1 MIKCKN
7 CIHFRPTRYS
17 IDFASSA
24 GKCNKFSNKCSKN
37 MEYADICRINPS
49 KCGREGKYFEEEPRL
64 HRKILIHNLLYIAPF
79 VASCAV
85 TVSFLFPLVN
95 LFSR

>member
-24 GKCNKFSNKCSKN
+24 ATCNKFSK
-37 MEYADICRINPS
+37 YADICRMDAS
-49 KCGREGKYFEEEPRL
+49 KCGREGTYFVEEPHL
-64 HRKILIHNLLYIAPF
+64 HRKILIHNLLYAAPF

-85 TVSFLFPLVN
+85 TVAFLFPLVN

>member
-24 GKCNKFSNKCSKN
+24 GTCNKFSK
-37 MEYADICRINPS
+37 YADICRMDAS
-49 KCGREGKYFEEEPRL
+49 KCGKEGKYFGWFIWR
-64 HRKILIHNLLYIAPF
+64 
-79 VASCAV
+79 
-85 TVSFLFPLVN
+85 
-95 LFSR
+95 

>member
-24 GKCNKFSNKCSKN
+24 ATCNKFSKP
-37 MEYADICRINPS
+37 MYADICRINPS
-49 KCGREGKYFEEEPRL
+49 KCGREGKYFEEEPHL
-64 HRKILIHNLLYIAPF
+64 HRKILIHNLLYAAPF

>member
-24 GKCNKFSNKCSKN
+24 ATCNKFSKP
-37 MEYADICRINPS
+37 EYADICRIDPS
-49 KCGREGKYFEEEPRL
+49 KCGREGKYFVEEPHL
-64 HRKILIHNLLYIAPF
+64 HRKILIHNLLYAAPF

-85 TVSFLFPLVN
+85 TVAFLFPLVD
-95 LFSR
+95 LLSR

>member
-24 GKCNKFSNKCSKN
+24 GICNKFSK
-37 MEYADICRINPS
+37 YADICRINPS
-49 KCGREGKYFEEEPRL
+49 KCGREGKYFEEEPHL
-64 HRKILIHNLLYIAPF
+64 HRKILIHNLLYAAPF

-85 TVSFLFPLVN
+85 TVAFLFPLVN

>member
-24 GKCNKFSNKCSKN
+24 ATCNKFNKPYPA
-37 MEYADICRINPS
+37 YADICRIDPS

-64 HRKILIHNLLYIAPF
+64 HRKILAHNLLYAAPF
-79 VASCAV
+79 CATLFV
-85 TVSFLFPLVN
+85 TVAFLFPLVD
-95 LFSR
+95 LLSR

>member
-1 MIKCKN
+1 MIKCKD

-24 GKCNKFSNKCSKN
+24 ATCNKFMK
-37 MEYADICRINPS
+37 YADICRINPS

-64 HRKILIHNLLYIAPF
+64 HRKILIHNLLYAAPF
-79 VASCAV
+79 CATLCV

-95 LFSR
+95 LLSR